1 MRKSILVLL
10 AIIVIIMIPIKP
22 VYADDKSDIY
32 TQIQGVDTSEVDS
45 LIKGI
50 NDKYGN
56 IMPLTDVK
64 TYIMN
69 VLKGKETFNA
79 KDIFNNIL
87 KILFKELMTSSGLLM
102 QLILLA
108 ILSAVL
114 TNLESSFERE
124 GISQIAHLAVYAVL
138 IIVAIKSFMGVLN
151 IGRDAINSMV
161 DFMQAILPVLIT
173 MLVSVGAFVSAS
185 FFQPAIIMAVEF
197 TAQVIRDFIFPAIL
211 FMTVIKIVSRI
222 SDKFSLNKLSD
233 FTKTVCTAS
242 ISILLSIFIG
252 IITIQ
257 GITSSIADGVIS
269 RTTKYAVGTF
279 LPIVGSILS
288 DSIDAIMGASFLIK
302 GAISTF
308 GLIAIILISI
318 MPIIK
323 ILTLMIIYKLSA
335 AVIEPIADKRIVDFI
350 SDIATSIAYIF
361 AALVSV
367 TIMMFLSI
375 TAVINAASV
384 SVMMR

>member
-233 FTKTVCTAS
+233 FTKTVCTVS

>member
-22 VYADDKSDIY
+22 LYADDKSDIY

-185 FFQPAIIMAVEF
+185 FFQPAIIIAVEF